1 MANMFNMSALVTGF
15 HWSTCS
21 CMGSGFLQVCMEL
34 NYPLA
39 MHNVAMDNSQF
50 RSICRWFG
58 FPFADMIAGDDW
70 HPWCRWVSPHFW
82 WLNRPPSFGGST
94 CAHLQLVFCSVG
106 EAVYHPIRNM
116 IQWHPQEPLNALV
129 GLREGGCIGGCTETD
144 GCIAFIPSFLVELMP
159 KIAKGFCWNAPT
171 VEFQFMGLSK
181 SANMGLWYQNIP
193 KWLSW

>member
-21 CMGSGFLQVCMEL
+21 CMGSGFLPVCMEL

-58 FPFADMIAGDDW
+58 FPFADMITGDDW

-82 WLNRPPSFGGST
+82 WLNRPPSFGRLT
-94 CAHLQLVFCSVG
+94 CAHLQLVFLQRWRSSVPSHQKHDPMTPG
-106 EAVYHPIRNM
+106 TIECVGGPSRRGMQTVVVQKQMDALDASLLFLWNSCQKLLRDFAGMHQQLNLSLWACPRVQTWGHDIR
-116 IQWHPQEPLNALV
+116 ISQ
-129 GLREGGCIGGCTETD
+129 I
-144 GCIAFIPSFLVELMP
+144 
-159 KIAKGFCWNAPT
+159 
-171 VEFQFMGLSK
+171 
-181 SANMGLWYQNIP
+181 YQ
-193 KWLSW
+193 